1 MKRFRCFIKK
11 MKWKSMGVKW
21 DGHCWNAMITSNGDR
36 GVYCIDCGKKNWFS
50 SEEIE
55 EEDIYWN
62 RRKI

>member
-1 MKRFRCFIKK
+1 

-62 RRKI
+62 RREI